1 MNVYAV
7 ILNEHVENNPIW
19 GRAQEISIHFYGLS
33 DSAALLVPNKE
44 YNLTESIAK
53 ALGMDNEEKTF
64 GVIVKVDSY
73 FGYNYPSVWE
83 WMKNAAEQS

>member
-19 GRAQEISIHFYGLS
+19 VEHRKFPYISMVCPTPQPFWCRTRNS
-33 DSAALLVPNKE
+33 
-44 YNLTESIAK
+44 NLTESIAK